1 MKEQIDKLV
10 QIIKTMCNTIVCN
23 DEFKKN
29 VEDQLNEIE
38 KVIEIET
45 TENENSSKRRYDNN
59 VQYGKNNN
67 NVDESKKNYRIR
79 SHPNS
84 QQDSATG
91 GIDQCARWVR
101 RKNELNLNKKSKL
114 K

>member
-10 QIIKTMCNTIVCN
+10 QIIKTMCNTIVCK

-45 TENENSSKRRYDNN
+45 TKNENS
-59 VQYGKNNN
+59 
-67 NVDESKKNYRIR
+67 
-79 SHPNS
+79 
-84 QQDSATG
+84 
-91 GIDQCARWVR
+91 
-101 RKNELNLNKKSKL
+101 NKFP
-114 K
+114 